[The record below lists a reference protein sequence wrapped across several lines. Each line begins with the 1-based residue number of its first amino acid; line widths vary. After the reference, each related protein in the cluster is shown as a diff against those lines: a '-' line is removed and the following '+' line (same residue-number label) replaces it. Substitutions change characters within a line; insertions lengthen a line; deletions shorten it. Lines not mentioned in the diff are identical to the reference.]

1 MDSISIIFLRFDYTL
16 EKKIRIFLLLK
27 FATFGTDIV
36 HSAIGE
42 PSRRRADSNLHT
54 MDRIPSNPFYLNL
67 QKGDDGESSSSE
79 KKELK
84 IP

>member
-36 HSAIGE
+36 YSAIGRTIKE
-42 PSRRRADSNLHT
+42 EGRQQFAYNGQ
-54 MDRIPSNPFYLNL
+54 NPQQSFL
-67 QKGDDGESSSSE
+67 S
-79 KKELK
+79 
-84 IP
+84 